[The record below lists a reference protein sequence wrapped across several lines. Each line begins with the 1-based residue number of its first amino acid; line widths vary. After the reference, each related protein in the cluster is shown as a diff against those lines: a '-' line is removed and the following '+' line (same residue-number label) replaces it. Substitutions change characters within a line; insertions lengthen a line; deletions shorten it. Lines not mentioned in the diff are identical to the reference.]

1 MVAVLQA
8 SAQSRKAIQA
18 ANICNVM
25 EWSATTISACLA
37 GAVAICGGFA
47 PFISQG
53 MIDVTGSKMAPTTY
67 AMAATVVSFLTM
79 IRLHEP
85 AHEPLR

>member
-1 MVAVLQA
+1 MVAVRQA
-8 SAQSRKAIQA
+8 SAQSRKAIHA
-18 ANICNVM
+18 ANICNIM
-25 EWSATTISACLA
+25 DWYDFGMFDYLA